1 MFRHILSVGGFTLAS
16 RLTGFVRDIVMA
28 AIMGTGLVADA
39 FVVAQR
45 LPNHFRAIFGEGA
58 FNSAFVPTY
67 SAALESRGREAA
79 SMLAGRLMMVLV
91 LALGVLTALAIVFM
105 PAFVAVLAPG
115 FPDEP
120 EKFALAVTLT
130 RITFP
135 YLLFITLVTLLSG
148 VLNADDR
155 FAAPAAA
162 PILLNVAIVAA
173 LSVAWL
179 FPTAGHAAA
188 WGVAAAG
195 VLELLLLMAAAKRAG
210 CLPRPRALAMDKD
223 MRVFF
228 RTLGPAVIGSA
239 GVQIAM
245 FADTIIASLLPTGA
259 VSSLYYADR
268 LYQLPVGVIGIAAGT
283 VVLPTMSRRFAA
295 GDFEGARHAQNRAM
309 AFTTALAAP
318 FFVAFLLI
326 PDLVMAA
333 LFMRGAFD
341 QSSVLAAGAALA
353 AYGVGLPAVVLIR
366 SAVASFYARQDTATP
381 LLASFSGIAVNLVL
395 KLLLFRSMGAAGL
408 ALATAVGA
416 WVNFALLAGLALRNG
431 SMKPDT
437 ALRRT
442 LVCVAAASAALA
454 VVAWLAGP
462 PIAHWTS
469 GLPKFRTEA
478 EFALLGGLGVIV
490 YFAVLMAA
498 LNASGVPWRR
508 G

>member
-1 MFRHILSVGGFTLAS
+1 MFKHILSVGGFTLLS

-28 AIMGTGLVADA
+28 AVMGTGLIADA

-58 FNSAFVPTY
+58 FNAAFVPSY
-67 SAALESRGREAA
+67 SKSLETRGPAAAA
-79 SMLAGRLMMVLV
+79 TLAGRLLTILTITLV
-91 LALGVLTALAIVFM
+91 LLTALAIAFM
-105 PAFVAVLAPG
+105 PHLVGLLAPG
-115 FPDEP
+115 FSDNP

-135 YLLFITLVTLLSG
+135 YLLFVTLVTLLSG
-148 VLNADDR
+148 VLNANDR

-162 PILLNVAIVAA
+162 PIFLNLAVVAA
-173 LSVAWL
+173 LAVYWL

-195 VLELLLLMAAAKRAG
+195 VLELLLVMAAAKRAG
-210 CLPRPRALAMDKD
+210 CLPRPRAIAMDKD

-283 VVLPTMSRRFAA
+283 VVLPAMSRRLAA
-295 GDFEGARHAQNRAM
+295 GDFTGAMHAQNRAF
-309 AFTTALAAP
+309 AFTTALTAP
-318 FFVAFLLI
+318 FFVAFLVL
-326 PDLVMAA
+326 PDLVMSA
-333 LFMRGAFD
+333 LFMRGAFN
-341 QSSVLAAGAALA
+341 AASAAASGAALA

-366 SAVASFYARQDTATP
+366 TAVSSFYSRQDTATP
-381 LLASFSGIAVNLVL
+381 LIASFAGIGVNLLL
-395 KLLLFRSMGAAGL
+395 KLMLFRSMGAPGL

-416 WVNFALLAGLALRNG
+416 WVNFGLLALLATRRGW
-431 SMKPDT
+431 MKPDA
-437 ALRRT
+437 ALMRT
-442 LVCVAAASAALA
+442 LGAVAAAALALAALA
-454 VVAWLAGP
+454 LIAGP
-462 PIAHWTS
+462 FIGRWASSLPTLRAEAH
-469 GLPKFRTEA
+469 L
-478 EFALLGGLGVIV
+478 
-490 YFAVLMAA
+490 AVLGTIGTLAYFGV
-498 LNASGVPWRR
+498 LFGLLTFLRVPWRR
-508 G
+508 A